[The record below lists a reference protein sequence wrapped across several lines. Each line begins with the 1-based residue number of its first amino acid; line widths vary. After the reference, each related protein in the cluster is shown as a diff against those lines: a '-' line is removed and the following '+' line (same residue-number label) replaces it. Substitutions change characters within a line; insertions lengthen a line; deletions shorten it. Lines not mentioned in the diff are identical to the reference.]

1 MAGARH
7 NLQVEN
13 PDWNFE
19 AVKEGLKGIWEKRL
33 SAIRVE
39 TSDSI
44 AKSKFYTSLY
54 HASFLPHAL
63 NDADG
68 RYPSFAEGVKSVLL
82 QGLILM
88 IIVYGIHIVH
98 YIHCCPFFIHSRLV
112 I

>member
-1 MAGARH
+1 MAGDRH
-7 NLQVEN
+7 NLQDEN
-13 PDWNFE
+13 TDWKFE
-19 AVKEGLKGIWEKRL
+19 AVIEGFKGIWEKRL

-68 RYPSFAEGVKSVLL
+68 RYPSFAGGGKICTTAGTYFDDYSLWDTYRAL
-82 QGLILM
+82 HPL
-88 IIVYGIHIVH
+88 
-98 YIHCCPFFIHSRLV
+98 
-112 I
+112 